1 MRCQAGLR
9 IPQNENEN
17 ENEYGIEMR
26 KTEQMTNHQKSG
38 NYKIGQIK
46 QWIRIILLV
55 LHAEYAVW
63 TNQKYR
69 WR

>member
-1 MRCQAGLR
+1 MRFQSGLWL
-9 IPQNENEN
+9 PQNENEN
-17 ENEYGIEMR
+17 EYEIEMR
-26 KTEQMTNHQKSG
+26 KPEQMTNHQKSG

-55 LHAEYAVW
+55 VLHAEYAVW